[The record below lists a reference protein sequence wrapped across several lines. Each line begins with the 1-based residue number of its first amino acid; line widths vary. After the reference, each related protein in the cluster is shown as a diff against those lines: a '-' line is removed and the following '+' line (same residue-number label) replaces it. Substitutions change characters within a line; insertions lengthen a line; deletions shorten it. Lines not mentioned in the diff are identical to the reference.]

1 MKPPARPVSAGRAFS
16 VEGDTAMFETIRTLI
31 LCGTL
36 LAVAFLVLV
45 SLPQSK
51 LRDLLMPFVGWG
63 VAALSVAYV
72 IMPLDVLPDFIPVA
86 GWIDDIGALALAFGS
101 ARAAMTAAK
110 KLPQLLGNDD
120 DDDD

>member
-1 MKPPARPVSAGRAFS
+1 
-16 VEGDTAMFETIRTLI
+16 MFETIRTLI

-72 IMPLDVLPDFIPVA
+72 FSPFDLLPDVIPGV
-86 GWIDDIGALALAFGS
+86 GWIDDIGAIALAIGS
-101 ARAAMTAAK
+101 ASVAMTAAK
-110 KLPQLLGNDD
+110 KLPQLLDHDD
-120 DDDD
+120 DD

>member
-1 MKPPARPVSAGRAFS
+1 
-16 VEGDTAMFETIRTLI
+16 MFETIRTLI

-45 SLPQSK
+45 SLPQSR

-72 IMPLDVLPDFIPVA
+72 IMPIDVLPDVIPVV
-86 GWIDDIGALALAFGS
+86 GWFDDLGAIALAIGS
-101 ARAAMTAAK
+101 AGAAMTAAK
-110 KLPQLLGNDD
+110 NLRQLRSHDD
-120 DDDD
+120 DDDDD